1 MSLANPVLGCIGVAR
16 IRTVIGIHHVVP
28 FGPDHLIVFCPCR
41 EGAHLLVDRHAKD
54 GEVLQGLA
62 VIAKDD
68 NQRLSLKEIVHEHAS
83 GTAVGAFIGALAGF
97 PAGGPVAAAIGATA
111 GALFGL
117 SADLINRGGS
127 KALLEKVSRGLLP
140 GKAAII
146 AEVSDDRVSA
156 FETEIVSVGGAIV
169 RTAK

>member
-1 MSLANPVLGCIGVAR
+1 MSKF
-16 IRTVIGIHHVVP
+16 VIAIFSDLVKA
-28 FGPDHLIVFCPCR
+28 R
-41 EGAHLLVDRHAKD
+41 EGAHLLADRHAKD
-54 GEVLQGLA
+54 GVQGLA

-68 NQRLSLKEIVHEHAS
+68 NERLSLKEIVHEHAS

-146 AEVSDDRVSA
+146 AEVSDDRVST

-169 RTAK
+169 RTG

>member
-1 MSLANPVLGCIGVAR
+1 MSK
-16 IRTVIGIHHVVP
+16 
-28 FGPDHLIVFCPCR
+28 FLIAIFSDLVKAR